1 MENAVKSSGWQIAY
15 AISNSKKLLK
25 ETLAGNADYVAE
37 VIDKAHDEHTSILS
51 YNNENSLACVLTL
64 AYIYAQ
70 NDYIVHRE
78 LPTGKGFADLVLIPR
93 RNVDKP
99 ALVLELKYKKEV
111 EAAIAQ
117 IKSKRYVSKIEQYTG
132 DILLVGINYDKKEKR
147 HTCVIESVS
156 K

>member
-1 MENAVKSSGWQIAY
+1 
-15 AISNSKKLLK
+15 
-25 ETLAGNADYVAE
+25 
-37 VIDKAHDEHTSILS
+37 
-51 YNNENSLACVLTL
+51 
-64 AYIYAQ
+64 
-70 NDYIVHRE
+70 
-78 LPTGKGFADLVLIPR
+78 
-93 RNVDKP
+93 
-99 ALVLELKYKKEV
+99 VLELKYKKEV